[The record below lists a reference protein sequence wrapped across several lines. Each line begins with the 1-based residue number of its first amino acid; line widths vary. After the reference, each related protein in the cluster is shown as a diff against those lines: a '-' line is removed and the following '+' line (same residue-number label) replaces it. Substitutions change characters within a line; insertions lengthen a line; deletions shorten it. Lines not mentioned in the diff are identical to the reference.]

1 MNFSTWQKCI
11 FIYIHADF
19 MYFIDLKK
27 KKKKTHKCVKNSW
40 ISDGASRSGCLGLFG
55 DGGPH
60 DCLAMLALGFTHVFS
75 KVNGFHVLYR
85 QDALGDARGVA
96 HTSVNQ
102 PPGSLDVNGSG
113 ALHNMNTWFPPT
125 VTVISNNKEH
135 NCNKLI
141 SLLSKE
147 NRKKKF

>member
-27 KKKKTHKCVKNSW
+27 KKKTHKCVKNSW

-55 DGGPH
+55 EGGPH

-85 QDALGDARGVA
+85 QDALGGARGVA
-96 HTSVNQ
+96 HTPVNQ

>member
-1 MNFSTWQKCI
+1 
-11 FIYIHADF
+11 
-19 MYFIDLKK
+19 MYFIDL

-55 DGGPH
+55 EGGPH

-85 QDALGDARGVA
+85 QDALGGARGVA
-96 HTSVNQ
+96 HTPVNQ

-147 NRKKKF
+147 NGKKKF